1 MRLEIVG
8 YILQDSGYKDVV
20 SFTSDNHVLCFLYET
35 HANILFEIW
44 AAWNQCETMSMVRWL
59 LLKTL
64 EGVEE
69 VGEGKVEWDGGGGG
83 WLG

>member
-1 MRLEIVG
+1 
-8 YILQDSGYKDVV
+8 
-20 SFTSDNHVLCFLYET
+20 
-35 HANILFEIW
+35 
-44 AAWNQCETMSMVRWL
+44 MSMVRWL